1 MVVSPLQVL
10 REILDHPLTQLL
22 LSTPLLAGVYL
33 EFVEISIMTIGKG
46 PHIYTSL
53 YSHHGHELLEGGA
66 TCEFY
71 HDFVDSYLSMWIIE
85 VREA

>member
-1 MVVSPLQVL
+1 ML

-33 EFVEISIMTIGKG
+33 EFVEISIMTIYRQG
-46 PHIYTSL
+46 PTVL
-53 YSHHGHELLEGGA
+53 YLALLAHGHELLEGGA
-66 TCEFY
+66 TCELY
-71 HDFVDSYLSMWIIE
+71 HGFVDSYLSMWIIE

>member
-10 REILDHPLTQLL
+10 SEI
-22 LSTPLLAGVYL
+22 LAGVYL
-33 EFVEISIMTIGKG
+33 EFVEISIVNIGKG
-46 PHIYTSL
+46 PHFYTSL
-53 YSHHGHELLEGGA
+53 YWLHGHELLEGGA

-71 HDFVDSYLSMWIIE
+71 HGFVDSYLSMWIIE